1 MVIVKFLTS
10 VSNNL
15 NMKSKAFI
23 SVFFVLTLTTGILS
37 GQTTGNS
44 VTDVILS
51 GYTARK
57 FTTEPV
63 SDSNIELILKCGV
76 KAPSARNSQL
86 WKFTVVKD
94 NALIGEII
102 PNSTAGNILII
113 VSGQESVQQGMNV
126 DFDCALATENMYIAA
141 QSLGLGAHIYTGPVN
156 NINSTRKQVLG
167 IPDGYKVISL
177 LRVGHIDNNIDAVS
191 SASTRKKFEEVVN
204 YK

>member
-1 MVIVKFLTS
+1 
-10 VSNNL
+10 
-15 NMKSKAFI
+15 MKSKAVI
-23 SVFFVLTLTTGILS
+23 SVFFVLSLATGVLS

-63 SDSNIELILKCGV
+63 TDGNIELILKCGL

-94 NALIGEII
+94 NALIAEII

-113 VSGQESVQQGMNV
+113 VSGQEKIGR
-126 DFDCALATENMYIAA
+126 
-141 QSLGLGAHIYTGPVN
+141 AHV
-156 NINSTRKQVLG
+156 
-167 IPDGYKVISL
+167 
-177 LRVGHIDNNIDAVS
+177 
-191 SASTRKKFEEVVN
+191 
-204 YK
+204 